1 MDYSKPTRPA
11 IKPTEYD
18 ATKAAFQ
25 RNVKMATIGYDK
37 LKQKQ
42 AELLA
47 VQAKNRAKR
56 VQVKVKVTPPVDPAK
71 LAEKEKDTS
80 LRPRMNWNKVA
91 MSIFSNKE
99 GDQLAPVED
108 PAKGRRGSR
117 SSDGSRDRSD
127 SINSHD
133 AADKKS
139 PEKRVSPKLF
149 DLVTRLSQRRE
160 SVARLSSKPKKRSEK
175 VEQSLQYGQ
184 HRREMAASLDDH
196 HTLKDCRY
204 LRLRS
209 SESDQGLNIK
219 EIFNKKE

>member
-18 ATKAAFQ
+18 ATKAAYQ
-25 RNVKMATIGYDK
+25 RNIKMATIGYDK

-47 VQAKNRAKR
+47 VQARNKAKR
-56 VQVKVKVTPPVDPAK
+56 VQVKVKVTAPVDPAK
-71 LAEKEKDTS
+71 LVEKDTS

-91 MSIFSNKE
+91 MAIFSKKE

-108 PAKGRRGSR
+108 PGKGRRGS
-117 SSDGSRDRSD
+117 DGSRRGSRD
-127 SINSHD
+127 SMGSHD
-133 AADKKS
+133 AADKKLA
-139 PEKRVSPKLF
+139 EKRVSPKLF

-160 SVARLSSKPKKRSEK
+160 SVARISSKPKKRSEK
-175 VEQSLQYGQ
+175 VEQSLQYGL
-184 HRREMAASLDDH
+184 HRREMAASVDDI
-196 HTLKDCRY
+196 HTVKDCRY

-209 SESDQGLNIK
+209 SEQGLEKSPFDIK
-219 EIFNKKE
+219 EIFDKKE